1 MLSLVFCILLFALGA
16 FLVWKANRDVFSVS
30 FLILIVWIFNFTG
43 GIIIS
48 LTEAHYFTAF
58 LISLGVFSFG
68 LGSYF
73 CAAIMRFRPIKELE
87 NYRKKPITFTFSKSI
102 NLAVLLI
109 SFFLTLILVILYF
122 NYVGIPLFSKD
133 VSTIRINTAAGKGL
147 FIRAIDT
154 FLPMLMLLSFMTVKG
169 YKSKVF
175 KFLFYIITATN
186 IIVAIFVGTRGQV
199 IMYTLLFVLLYSL
212 TISRIRISK
221 LVFLA
226 ISFLILALFLQ
237 MRYADWR
244 NSPIWDHLRIL
255 FSRFTISQILGLD
268 FIVYYLVP
276 QSGFSLGKVFL
287 NDFKGFLYTL
297 RVVDIYTPPF
307 WVTLFE
313 LMYGKD
319 PRGSFIM
326 TTTPVGDLYLDFG
339 IVGVVLGMFMLGNLS
354 QMFYIHT
361 LRSRKDWLLSTGLI
375 YVQFSIIMVN
385 VLGGFFTVISA
396 YLLSLLIFLSLI
408 LFFSTLFLLLRYI
421 LRRGKVFV

>member
-1 MLSLVFCILLFALGA
+1 VLGS
-16 FLVWKANRDVFSVS
+16 FLIWKANRDIFSPN

-48 LTEAHYFTAF
+48 LTEAHYFTVF

-73 CAAIMRFRPIKELE
+73 CTAIMRFKPIKELE
-87 NYRKKPITFTFSKSI
+87 NYRKKPITFMFSKSI
-102 NLAVLLI
+102 NFAVLLI
-109 SFFLTLILVILYF
+109 SFFLTLILAILYF
-122 NYVGIPLFSKD
+122 HYAGIPLFSKD

-154 FLPMLMLLSFMTVKG
+154 FLPVLMLLSFMGMKG
-169 YKSKVF
+169 YKSKGL
-175 KFLFYIITATN
+175 KLLFCIITVTN
-186 IIVAIFVGTRGQV
+186 IIAAIFIGTRGQV
-199 IMYTLLFVLLYSL
+199 IMYVLLFILLYSL

-221 LVFLA
+221 LVFLV
-226 ISFLILALFLQ
+226 IFFLIFALFLQ

-244 NSPIWDHLRIL
+244 SSSIWVHLRIL
-255 FSRFTISQILGLD
+255 FSRFTVSQVLGLD

-276 QSGFSLGKVFL
+276 QSGFSLGEVLL

-297 RVVDIYTPPF
+297 RVVNTYTPPF
-307 WVTLFE
+307 WVILFE
-313 LMYGKD
+313 LMYGKN

-339 IVGVVLGMFMLGNLS
+339 MVGVVLGMFMLGNLS
-354 QMFYIHT
+354 QMLYIYT

-375 YVQFSIIMVN
+375 YLQFSIIMVN

-396 YLLSLLIFLSLI
+396 YVLSLIMFLSLI
-408 LFFSTLFLLLRYI
+408 LFLAMLFLLLRHI
-421 LRRGKVFV
+421 LRKKEAFT